1 MTHILLICGS
11 QRAASL
17 NARLLDELARH
28 IPPGIT
34 AERLGRVTLPLFDQ
48 DIERDPAILAEVAA
62 LHARFLAADALI
74 IASPE
79 YNGLMTPYCKN
90 MIDWVSRLPRID
102 GAAANAFLDKP
113 VLLCSATPGHS
124 GGGLGIL
131 ALRTLFGHIGAIPF
145 GEAICLPYADQV
157 WDAAGQFNPAALTEH
172 WHDCVV
178 RFCGF
183 SARAACAE
191 AA

>member
-79 YNGLMTPYCKN
+79 
-90 MIDWVSRLPRID
+90 
-102 GAAANAFLDKP
+102 
-113 VLLCSATPGHS
+113 
-124 GGGLGIL
+124 
-131 ALRTLFGHIGAIPF
+131 
-145 GEAICLPYADQV
+145 
-157 WDAAGQFNPAALTEH
+157 
-172 WHDCVV
+172 
-178 RFCGF
+178 
-183 SARAACAE
+183 
-191 AA
+191 